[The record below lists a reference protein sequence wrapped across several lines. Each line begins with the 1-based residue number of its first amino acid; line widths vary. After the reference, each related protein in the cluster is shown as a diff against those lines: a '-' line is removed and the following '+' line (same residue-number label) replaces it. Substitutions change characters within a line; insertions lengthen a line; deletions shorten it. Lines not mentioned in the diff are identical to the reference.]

1 MYLYDIYISKVFLY
15 YDIIYI
21 FIIYYIFI
29 HWETIP
35 AVIGHQ
41 AVTGLTHKTIHA
53 HIHTNNK
60 VSSVILT
67 PHMPL

>member
-21 FIIYYIFI
+21 FIV